1 MRRDANL
8 ERPWVQDVLRHTFA
22 SYHMKRYKNLPRLQ
36 SQMGHA
42 YLSLLRTRYVNMYG
56 IKKGEAKIF
65 FVPPDLLHGNAKGAG
80 V

>member
-1 MRRDANL
+1 
-8 ERPWVQDVLRHTFA
+8 
-22 SYHMKRYKNLPRLQ
+22 MKRYKNLPRLQ